1 MLKGGVNLFDSD
13 KSDRPESRAGPDIWP
28 TDSEEESQKGVGSTR
43 YRILNICYLVVL
55 TLEGILCYRWLIY
68 PIIPIITGLIQ
79 NKGVPS
85 VRYTGGAQDPLGGI
99 MIFGMDAG
107 SFFTL
112 LLQTFFR
119 IIFFVF
125 VFWGTP
131 KVFRLIRKTLGST
144 PRD

>member
-1 MLKGGVNLFDSD
+1 MFNSD

-28 TDSEEESQKGVGSTR
+28 TDSEEDSQKGVGSTR

-144 PRD
+144 PRA